1 MLGIKLNFLS
11 LLIYNW
17 RDNTIV
23 IIILINGFENG
34 FRTFRRNHVFSSY
47 VMGDEWSVKMFK
59 LLGKFYLC
67 SICSQDLN
75 ECSLARA
82 PQIFAVARMLAFL
95 SVLLEIL

>member
-23 IIILINGFENG
+23 IIILINGSENG

-47 VMGDEWSVKMFK
+47 VMGDEWSVKIFK
-59 LLGKFYLC
+59 LFGKFYLC

-82 PQIFAVARMLAFL
+82 PQMFAVARMLAFL